1 MIIYEVSGTVNRE
14 LVPEYERYMRE
25 RHIPDVLAT
34 GSFSV
39 AAILRAGENRYRILY
54 ECADDVRL
62 QEYLNE
68 HAPSLRADFA
78 KHFPTGVE
86 LSREVW
92 RVLERWTP
100 DQAEGR

>member
-34 GSFSV
+34 GSFSA

-54 ECADDVRL
+54 ECANDATL

-92 RVLERWTP
+92 HVLERWP
-100 DQAEGR
+100 GGQAPPG

>member
-34 GSFSV
+34 GSFSA
-39 AAILRAGENRYRILY
+39 AAILRAGENRYRMLY
-54 ECADDVRL
+54 ECADEATL

-68 HAPSLRADFA
+68 YAPSLRADFA
-78 KHFPTGVE
+78 RHFPTGVE
-86 LSREVW
+86 LSRDVW
-92 RVLERWTP
+92 RVLERWAR
-100 DQAEGR
+100 DQARGR